1 MEDENKSTV
10 IEDDIV
16 VSLDYTLTV
25 DGEVV
30 DSSRDSE
37 PIQFIQGQGQLIP
50 GLERELY
57 GMEVGDSKDVVVMAT
72 EGYGEQDPG
81 AYADIPRSE
90 FPPQIPLQP
99 GIELQLTN
107 QDGEEM
113 QAFIETVGEES
124 VRLNFNHPLAGKEL
138 HFSVEVVDL
147 RQATSDELEHGHVH
161 NGEEEDEEFEE

>member
-1 MEDENKSTV
+1 MEKNNQSAV
-10 IEDDIV
+10 VRDDMV

-30 DSSRDSE
+30 DSSRNSD

-50 GLERELY
+50 GLERQLY
-57 GMEVGDSKDVVVMAT
+57 GMEVGDSKHVVVSAS

-81 AYADIPRSE
+81 AYADIPRGE
-90 FPPQIPLQP
+90 FPPQIPLEQ
-99 GIELQLTN
+99 GVELQLTN

-113 QAFIETVGEES
+113 QAFIEEVGDDS

-161 NGEEEDEEFEE
+161 DGEGLDEDY